1 MKRIFVVLV
10 LSAILFCGGSAQAQ
24 DIILPL
30 PPPDRQRIDAQLG
43 PGVVGDPLP
52 SQPIADASVYFPLS
66 EKPLVYKVISGAHP
80 GRIDNLGLSRIER
93 PSGKPAWRFQFTP
106 TLTGFIHQ
114 TDAGELTMPSVS
126 DSNEGVIVISTPPN
140 PFVPTGMKP
149 GETRMYQQRVSVN
162 YLDDPDD
169 QRFSGNLNGT
179 CTYLG
184 TYRTTV
190 PAGTFPAVLLR
201 MKFAGRVG
209 PAETKDTQYNLF
221 APGVGLVAMITQ
233 ERVTAF
239 WLYHIDSTSGK
250 VLMSK

>member
-1 MKRIFVVLV
+1 MLVALV
-10 LSAILFCGGSAQAQ
+10 LSAVFVHPRIARTEDIL
-24 DIILPL
+24 LPL
-30 PPPDRQRIDAQLG
+30 PPQDRQRIDAQLG
-43 PGVVGDPLP
+43 PGVVGEPLP
-52 SQPIADASVYFPLS
+52 SQPIADASVYFPLR

-80 GRIDNLGLSRIER
+80 GRIDYLGLSKVER

-106 TLTGFIHQ
+106 TLTGFIRQ

-149 GETRMYQQRVSVN
+149 GETRAYQQKVSVN
-162 YLDDPDD
+162 YLDDPGD

-184 TYRTTV
+184 TFQTTV

-201 MKFAGRVG
+201 MKFSGRVG

-233 ERVTAF
+233 EKVTAF
-239 WLYHIDSTSGK
+239 WLYHIDSTTGK
-250 VLMSK
+250 VLVAK